1 MCRINGV
8 EAVFGRFASYEAT
21 GTVIEEDYSG
31 GEQRTGYAVMSHQRK
46 REYNLKNS
54 LRGKMCR

>member
-21 GTVIEEDYSG
+21 GTVIEEYYSG
-31 GEQRTGYAVMSHQRK
+31 GEWKTQAWMPPEAKFV
-46 REYNLKNS
+46 
-54 LRGKMCR
+54 

>member
-1 MCRINGV
+1 MYRVYSI
-8 EAVFGRFASYEAT
+8 ESIFGRFASYEAT
-21 GTVIEEDYSG
+21 GAVIQENYYG
-31 GEQRTGYAVMSHQRK
+31 GNQRTGYAVMSHQRK

>member
-1 MCRINGV
+1 MYRVNGV

-31 GEQRTGYAVMSHQRK
+31 GEQCPGYAVVSHQRE
-46 REYNLKNS
+46 REYNL
-54 LRGKMCR
+54 